1 MTKEALGVA
10 RHVRILVMAL
20 VPMLLSGCKEESL
33 TPLNDHYARL
43 ERVPQE
49 KLRAL
54 SLKRVFF
61 GHKSVGQNIIEGL
74 QDVMRTTPLVRLDIR
89 ETASAGD
96 FDRPIFAHVMIGKNK
111 NPSSK
116 IMAFREILDGG
127 VGQVADIAF
136 FKFCFVDIDHTSD
149 LGAIYKEYDETI
161 TYLTGK
167 YPKLKII
174 TVTVP
179 LLSHPVDIKT
189 KLKKLLG
196 RLPWDELDNIRRN
209 EYNEMLRAKY
219 GDSLFDL
226 AKIESTTLLGKKAGF
241 TKKGRSYDLL
251 NRSYTND
258 GGHLNALGRQV
269 AAIDLLLYL
278 LSLESN

>member
-1 MTKEALGVA
+1 MIKEITGLAL
-10 RHVRILVMAL
+10 HYRILISVL

-33 TPLNDHYARL
+33 TPHDDHYARL

-54 SLKRVFF
+54 SLKKIFF

-74 QDVMRTTPLVRLDIR
+74 QDVMRTTPLVRLDIL
-89 ETASAGD
+89 ETTSPTD
-96 FDRPIFAHVMIGKNK
+96 FDKPIFAHSIVGTNK

-116 IMAFREILDGG
+116 IKAFRDILDGG
-127 VGQVADIAF
+127 VGQVVDIAF

-149 LGAIYKEYDETI
+149 LGALFKEYDETI
-161 TYLTGK
+161 AYLTTK
-167 YPKLKII
+167 FPKLKII

-179 LLSHPVDIKT
+179 LMSRPVGIMAKV
-189 KLKKLLG
+189 KKLLG
-196 RLPWDELDNIRRN
+196 RLPWDEQDNIQRN
-209 EYNEMLRAKY
+209 EYNEMLRARY
-219 GDSLFDL
+219 GESLFDL
-226 AKIESTTLLGKKAGF
+226 AKTESTTLLGKKAVF
-241 TKKGRSYDLL
+241 AKDNRSYDLL
-251 NRSYTND
+251 DRSYTDD

-278 LSLESN
+278 LSFELD

>member
-1 MTKEALGVA
+1 MTKETMGVA
-10 RHVRILVMAL
+10 RHVKILVMVL

-33 TPLNDHYARL
+33 THLGDHYARL
-43 ERVPQE
+43 GRVPQE

-54 SLKRVFF
+54 SLKKVFF

-74 QDVMRTTPLVRLDIR
+74 QDVMRTTPLIRLDIR
-89 ETASAGD
+89 ETTNQEE
-96 FDRPIFAHVMIGKNK
+96 FDQPIFAHAMIGKNK

-116 IMAFREILDGG
+116 IIAFREILDGG

-149 LGAIYKEYDETI
+149 LGAIFKEYDETI
-161 TYLTGK
+161 AYLTGK

-179 LLSHPVDIKT
+179 LLSNPVDIMT

-196 RLPWDELDNIRRN
+196 RLPWDKLDNIRRN
-209 EYNEMLRAKY
+209 EYNKMLRARY
-219 GDSLFDL
+219 GESLFDL
-226 AKIESTTLLGKKAGF
+226 AKTESTSLLGEKAEF
-241 TKKGRSYDLL
+241 TKNGKSYDLL
-251 NRSYTND
+251 DRSFTND
-258 GGHLNALGRQV
+258 GGHLNPLGRQI

-278 LSLESN
+278 LSFEPN